1 MAWCSDRLVI
11 AVKRMAAA
19 LDTHFVFGAA
29 FNCDRRLRT
38 GLPVDSDLS
47 LIAALALAKLDQVK
61 HPNFGGFSQGI
72 QIGLAS
78 FFAAL
83 FAAFFSALLHAC

>member
-1 MAWCSDRLVI
+1 MAR
-11 AVKRMAAA
+11 
-19 LDTHFVFGAA
+19 
-29 FNCDRRLRT
+29 
-38 GLPVDSDLS
+38 
-47 LIAALALAKLDQVK
+47 LDQVK

>member
-1 MAWCSDRLVI
+1 M
-11 AVKRMAAA
+11 
-19 LDTHFVFGAA
+19 
-29 FNCDRRLRT
+29 
-38 GLPVDSDLS
+38 LPPRGP
-47 LIAALALAKLDQVK
+47 LIAALALARLDQVK
-61 HPNFGGFSQGI
+61 HPNFGGLSQGI

>member
-1 MAWCSDRLVI
+1 VTFAAGMAWRSDRLVI

-38 GLPVDSDLS
+38 GLPVD
-47 LIAALALAKLDQVK
+47 QVK